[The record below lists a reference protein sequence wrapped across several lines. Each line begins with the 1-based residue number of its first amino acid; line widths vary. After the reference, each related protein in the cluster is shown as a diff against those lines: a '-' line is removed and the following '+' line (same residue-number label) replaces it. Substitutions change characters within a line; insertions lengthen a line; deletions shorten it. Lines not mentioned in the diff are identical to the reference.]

1 MRAESNDR
9 SEMVNMILFGEAFE
23 IIERKPKW
31 IRIRLQHDQY
41 EGWIDPQQC
50 RPLSLESFEK
60 LSKAPKFFCQIRPG
74 RSNRSR
80 RI

>member
-1 MRAESNDR
+1 MSVTQYAYCFLSSAPMRAESSDR

-41 EGWIDPQQC
+41 EGWD
-50 RPLSLESFEK
+50 RF
-60 LSKAPKFFCQIRPG
+60 G
-74 RSNRSR
+74 
-80 RI
+80 